1 LSEDPR
7 LLRVACVGVFI
18 VDCLGRP
25 IDDLPRGQVSR
36 IIDEIRLTVAG
47 TAGGT
52 AVDLAR
58 LGAEVLAVGAVGTD
72 NLGKFLVDS
81 LRAEGVQ
88 TRYLVCKDGAQT
100 SATILPISSTGERP
114 AWHVVGAN
122 GLFDIEDVPW
132 STIASC
138 HHVHLG
144 GISAMPMFDGEPSV
158 SLLRFAKENGVVT
171 SADCLGVKRVDTLSI
186 LEALLPYVDIFMP
199 NDAEAS
205 KITGLADPAEAA
217 QRLHDLGASTVMLTL
232 GEQGCLVLDESGYSH
247 LRAFP
252 GPVVDS
258 TGCGDAFSAGV
269 IVGLFM
275 GWSSVDAARL
285 GLAAAS
291 LTLAGLGSDAG
302 IQSLAATL
310 QHMET
315 GAET

>member
-1 LSEDPR
+1 MSDDPR
-7 LLRVACVGVFI
+7 LLRVACVGVYI
-18 VDCLGRP
+18 VDCLGRT

-52 AVDLAR
+52 AVDLVR
-58 LGAEVLAVGAVGTD
+58 LGANVLAVGAVGTD
-72 NLGKFLVDS
+72 NLGKFLVSS
-81 LRAEGVQ
+81 LRDEGIQ
-88 TRYLVCKDGAQT
+88 TKYLVRKKGVQT

-114 AWHVVGAN
+114 AWHVIGAN
-122 GLFDIEDVPW
+122 GMFDIADVPW
-132 STIASC
+132 SAIASC
-138 HHVHLG
+138 DHVHLG

-158 SLLRFAKENGVVT
+158 NLLRFAKENGAVT
-171 SADCLGVKRVDTLSI
+171 SADCLGVKRADMLSI
-186 LEALLPYVDIFMP
+186 LEALLPYVDVFMP
-199 NDAEAS
+199 NRAEAS
-205 KITGLADPAEAA
+205 AITGFADPVEAA
-217 QRLHDLGASTVMLTL
+217 QRLYDLGAKTIMITL

-247 LRAFP
+247 MRAFP

-275 GWSSVDAARL
+275 GWSSVEAARL

-302 IQSLAATL
+302 ITSLSATML
-310 QHMET
+310 HMKT